1 MNVSTRGNRFRGPAA
16 ALSAVVLLAACGT
29 GSASPSASGATGPI
43 GVSLITKTSTNPFF
57 IAMANGA
64 KESADKLGMTL
75 TTAAG
80 TALVFVDRPPNHLDA
95 DAVVAANRSGAA
107 EGVRHLMSVGH
118 RRICFLGDLVTIPLA
133 GFIFASQPVLVGD
146 TPQTASDE
154 AIEIT
159 RDLVK
164 DSGDLFALRVKGD
177 SMIDAMVNDGDIV
190 VMKKVDRARNGEMVA
205 VWLNDRSE
213 TTLKHFYLE
222 NGRVRLQPAN
232 PTMQPIMIDDPST
245 VQVQGKVVLVV
256 RQLN

>member
-1 MNVSTRGNRFRGPAA
+1 MAKGKLSERQRGMIDFIRRFTQDKGYPPTIRQMGEAVGISSTSVVNYNLNKLEKDGHLTRDLKVSR
-16 ALSAVVLLAACGT
+16 
-29 GSASPSASGATGPI
+29 
-43 GVSLITKTSTNPFF
+43 
-57 IAMANGA
+57 
-64 KESADKLGMTL
+64 
-75 TTAAG
+75 
-80 TALVFVDRPPNHLDA
+80 
-95 DAVVAANRSGAA
+95 
-107 EGVRHLMSVGH
+107 GVRLVEAPGSKPA
-118 RRICFLGDLVTIPLA
+118 RLGDLVTIPLA

-205 VWLNDRSE
+205 VWLNDRNE

>member
-1 MNVSTRGNRFRGPAA
+1 MAKGKLSERQRGMIDFIRRFTQDKGYPPTIRQIGEAVGISSTSVVNYNLNKLEKDGHLTRDLKVSRGVRLVEAPGNRPA
-16 ALSAVVLLAACGT
+16 
-29 GSASPSASGATGPI
+29 
-43 GVSLITKTSTNPFF
+43 
-57 IAMANGA
+57 
-64 KESADKLGMTL
+64 
-75 TTAAG
+75 
-80 TALVFVDRPPNHLDA
+80 R
-95 DAVVAANRSGAA
+95 
-107 EGVRHLMSVGH
+107 
-118 RRICFLGDLVTIPLA
+118 LGDLVTVPLA

-164 DSGDLFALRVKGD
+164 DSADLFALRVKGD

-205 VWLNDRSE
+205 VWLNDRNE

-232 PTMQPIMIDDPST
+232 PTMQPIVIDDPAT
-245 VQVQGKVVLVV
+245 VQVQGKVVLIL

>member
-1 MNVSTRGNRFRGPAA
+1 MAKGKLSERQRGMIDFIRRFTQDKGYPPTIRQMGEAVGISSTSVVNYNLNKLEKDGHLTRDLKVSR
-16 ALSAVVLLAACGT
+16 
-29 GSASPSASGATGPI
+29 
-43 GVSLITKTSTNPFF
+43 
-57 IAMANGA
+57 
-64 KESADKLGMTL
+64 
-75 TTAAG
+75 
-80 TALVFVDRPPNHLDA
+80 
-95 DAVVAANRSGAA
+95 
-107 EGVRHLMSVGH
+107 GVRLVEAPGSKPA
-118 RRICFLGDLVTIPLA
+118 RLGNLVTVPLA

-164 DSGDLFALRVKGD
+164 DSADLFALRVKGD

-205 VWLNDRSE
+205 VWLNDRNE

>member
-1 MNVSTRGNRFRGPAA
+1 MRLVDAP
-16 ALSAVVLLAACGT
+16 
-29 GSASPSASGATGPI
+29 GSKGA
-43 GVSLITKTSTNPFF
+43 
-57 IAMANGA
+57 
-64 KESADKLGMTL
+64 
-75 TTAAG
+75 
-80 TALVFVDRPPNHLDA
+80 RPG
-95 DAVVAANRSGAA
+95 S
-107 EGVRHLMSVGH
+107 
-118 RRICFLGDLVTIPLA
+118 LVTVPIA

-164 DSGDLFALRVKGD
+164 DASDLFALRVKGD

-190 VMKKVDRARNGEMVA
+190 VMKKVERARNGEMVA
-205 VWLNDRSE
+205 VWLNDRNE

-232 PTMQPIMIDDPST
+232 PTLQPILIDDPST
-245 VQVQGKVVLVV
+245 VEVQGKVVLVL

>member
-1 MNVSTRGNRFRGPAA
+1 MAKGKLSERQRGMIDFIRRFTQGKGYPPTIRQMGEAVGISSTSVVNYNLNKLEKDGHLTRDLKVSR
-16 ALSAVVLLAACGT
+16 
-29 GSASPSASGATGPI
+29 
-43 GVSLITKTSTNPFF
+43 
-57 IAMANGA
+57 
-64 KESADKLGMTL
+64 
-75 TTAAG
+75 
-80 TALVFVDRPPNHLDA
+80 
-95 DAVVAANRSGAA
+95 
-107 EGVRHLMSVGH
+107 GVRLVEAPGSKPA
-118 RRICFLGDLVTIPLA
+118 RLGDLVTIPLA

-205 VWLNDRSE
+205 VWLNDRNE